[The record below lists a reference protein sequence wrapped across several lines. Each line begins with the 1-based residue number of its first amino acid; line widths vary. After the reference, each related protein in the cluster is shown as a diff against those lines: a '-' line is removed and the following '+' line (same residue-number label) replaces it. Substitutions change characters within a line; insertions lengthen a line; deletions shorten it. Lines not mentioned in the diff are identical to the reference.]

1 MRRIKKYTGRSAHIS
16 ETENFSYCVCLY
28 KYVYSNCAQAKQ
40 QTYGCI
46 EHTFH
51 VQIKE
56 ATAAGAKHTHTH
68 LADQSVYW
76 RIIGSIEARWFAVV
90 RMVIQ

>member
-1 MRRIKKYTGRSAHIS
+1 MCIVIVHKPNSKHTVALNTLFMFKS
-16 ETENFSYCVCLY
+16 
-28 KYVYSNCAQAKQ
+28 KKQ
-40 QTYGCI
+40 Q
-46 EHTFH
+46 
-51 VQIKE
+51 QR
-56 ATAAGAKHTHTH
+56 AQNTHTH